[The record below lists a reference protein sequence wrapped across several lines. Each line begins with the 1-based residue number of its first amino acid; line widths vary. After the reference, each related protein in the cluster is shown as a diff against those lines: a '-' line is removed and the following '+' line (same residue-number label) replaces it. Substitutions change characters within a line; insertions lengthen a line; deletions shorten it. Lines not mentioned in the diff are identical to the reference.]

1 MKFRILNI
9 ILFCT
14 LLLGTLLITL
24 PVHSQALT
32 FGIAPENPEIS
43 YFEFTLNPGESVTNA
58 VIAKNF
64 SSDTLN
70 LMVEPV
76 DGKTATNGGISY
88 DFENTAG
95 PSRWIHIT
103 NDTRF
108 EIRPFHIQ
116 KLPFTVTVPL
126 GTPPGEYV
134 AGFLTAL
141 VPTTPTPEPT
151 NQGKDNNF
159 SVNVVT
165 RVAIAVIIHVPGQ
178 ENCKMEM
185 KSLDAT
191 VFGGKW
197 RYAMVLTNTG
207 NVHFKGTARITIVD
221 NVSKSKLEE
230 REIQIGYFVPDSDMV
245 SNNSFEI
252 PPAGTYHYT
261 VEFQDTKNSSCR
273 FIFEGDTEYG
283 SQEQNLLATQSTLI
297 AHYNQ
302 PTPSPFLTTT
312 SKPGVIS
319 EVKTPGTSSWYIWIS
334 GVIFLISVGLVIYAI
349 SVLKRRK

>member
-1 MKFRILNI
+1 MKFRLVNI
-9 ILFCT
+9 ILFCSLT
-14 LLLGTLLITL
+14 IGTLFMTI
-24 PVHSQALT
+24 PVQSQALT
-32 FGIAPENPEIS
+32 FGIAPENPEIP
-43 YFEFTLNPGESVTNA
+43 YFEFTLNPGESISNT

-64 SSDTLN
+64 SSGDLN

-88 DFENTAG
+88 DFENTSG
-95 PSRWIHIT
+95 PSSWIQIT
-103 NDTRF
+103 NDSRF
-108 EIRPFHIQ
+108 EIRSFHIQ
-116 KLPFTVTVPL
+116 KLPFTVTVPP

-134 AGFLTAL
+134 AGFLAAL
-141 VPTTPTPEPT
+141 VPTTPTPEPSNPT
-151 NQGKDNNF
+151 NDNNF

-165 RVAIAVIIHVPGQ
+165 RVAIAVIIHVPG
-178 ENCKMEM
+178 EERCKMEM
-185 KSLDAT
+185 KSFEAT

-207 NVHFKGTARITIVD
+207 NVHFKGTARITIMD
-221 NVSKSKLEE
+221 NVSKNKLAD

-252 PPAGTYHYT
+252 PPPGTYHYM
-261 VEFQDTKNSSCR
+261 VEFQDTKNTSCR
-273 FIFEGDTEYG
+273 FIFEGDTKYG
-283 SQEQNLLATQSTLI
+283 SEEQNLLATQSTLI

-302 PTPSPFLTTT
+302 PTPTPSPTV
-312 SKPGVIS
+312 KPLPVVIS
-319 EVKTPGTSSWYIWIS
+319 EIKTPGTSSWYIWIS

>member
-1 MKFRILNI
+1 MKCKIANT

-14 LLLGTLLITL
+14 LISGTLFTTL
-24 PVHSQALT
+24 PVQSQALT

-43 YFEFTLNPGESVTNA
+43 YFEYSLNPGESATGA

-64 SSDTLN
+64 SADTLS

-88 DFENTAG
+88 DFENTSG
-95 PSRWIHIT
+95 PSSWI
-103 NDTRF
+103 NFSNETRF
-108 EIRPFHIQ
+108 EIRSFHIQ
-116 KLPFTVTVPL
+116 KLPFKVTVPV

-134 AGFLTAL
+134 AGFLSAL
-141 VPTTPTPEPT
+141 VPTTPTPEPAT
-151 NQGKDNNF
+151 QGNNNNL

-165 RVAIAVIIHVPGQ
+165 RVAIAVIIHVPG
-178 ENCKMEM
+178 EETCKMSM
-185 KSLDAT
+185 KSLNAS
-191 VFGGKW
+191 VFNGKW

-207 NVHFKGTARITIVD
+207 NVHFKGTARITIMNSD
-221 NVSKSKLEE
+221 SKSLIAE

-252 PPAGTYHYT
+252 PPPGIYHYL
-261 VEFQDTKNSSCR
+261 VEFQDAQKSSCR
-273 FIFEGDTEYG
+273 FIFEGETEYG
-283 SQEQNLLATQSTLI
+283 SEEKNLLATQSTLL

-302 PTPSPFLTTT
+302 PSSTPSPTD
-312 SKPGVIS
+312 KPLPEVIS
-319 EVKTPGTSSWYIWIS
+319 EVKTPGTSYWYIWIS

>member
-1 MKFRILNI
+1 MKFKIINI

-14 LLLGTLLITL
+14 LILSTLFITL
-24 PVHSQALT
+24 PVQSQALT

-43 YFEFTLNPGESVTNA
+43 YFEFSLNPGESVSDA

-88 DFENTAG
+88 DFENTSG
-95 PSRWIHIT
+95 PSSWIHIAT
-103 NDTRF
+103 ETRF
-108 EIRPFHIQ
+108 EIRSFHIQ

-141 VPTTPTPEPT
+141 VPTTPTPVPA
-151 NQGKDNNF
+151 NQENNDNL

-165 RVAIAVIIHVPGQ
+165 RVAIAVIIHVPG
-178 ENCKMEM
+178 EETCTMEM

-207 NVHFKGTARITIVD
+207 NVHLKGSARITIID
-221 NVSKSKLEE
+221 SASKSKLEE

-252 PPAGTYHYT
+252 PSPGTYHYT
-261 VEFQDTKNSSCR
+261 IEFQDAKISSCR

-283 SQEQNLLATQSTLI
+283 SQEQSLLATQSSLI

-302 PTPSPFLTTT
+302 PTPTPSPTKLPL
-312 SKPGVIS
+312 PGVIS
-319 EVKTPGTSSWYIWIS
+319 EVKTPGTSYWYIWIS

>member
-1 MKFRILNI
+1 MKFKILNI
-9 ILFCT
+9 FLFWTLILGALFS
-14 LLLGTLLITL
+14 TL
-24 PVHSQALT
+24 PVQSQALT
-32 FGIAPENPEIS
+32 FGIAPENPELS
-43 YFEFTLNPGESVTNA
+43 YFEFTLKPGESVSDA

-64 SSDTLN
+64 SSGTLN

-76 DGKTATNGGISY
+76 DGKTATNGGISF

-95 PSRWIHIT
+95 PSSWIHIA

-108 EIRPFHIQ
+108 EIRSFHIQ
-116 KLPFTVTVPL
+116 KLPFTVTVPI

-141 VPTTPTPEPT
+141 VPTTPTPEPS
-151 NQGKDNNF
+151 NPANENNF

-165 RVAIAVIIHVPGQ
+165 RVAIAVIIHVPGE
-178 ENCKMEM
+178 ENCKLEM
-185 KSLDAT
+185 KSLEAT

-207 NVHFKGTARITIVD
+207 NVHFKGVARIAIMDIT
-221 NVSKSKLEE
+221 SKRKLEE

-252 PPAGTYHYT
+252 PSPGTYHYT
-261 VEFQDTKNSSCR
+261 VEFQDTKNPSCR
-273 FIFEGDTEYG
+273 FIFEGDTKYG
-283 SQEQNLLATQSTLI
+283 SEEQNLLATQSTLL

-302 PTPSPFLTTT
+302 PTPTPSPTI
-312 SKPGVIS
+312 KPLPAVIS
-319 EVKTPGTSSWYIWIS
+319 EIKTPGTSSWYIWIS